1 MKTGIAT
8 VSISGSLSEKFHAAA
23 EAGFDGVE
31 IFENDLTQSNLSP
44 KQVKQLAESLGLEII
59 TLQPLRNFEAM
70 PDDMRKKNF
79 YRAQKKFELMH
90 ELGTKRL
97 MICSNVSPYVINDP
111 ARAAADLNELAELAS
126 KEGFNIGYEALAFG
140 RYVYDYDQ
148 AWDIV
153 KQADHPNLGIL
164 LDSFHQYARGNTLDV
179 LKNDIP
185 VEKIAFVQV
194 ADAPSL
200 QMDILNFSRHFRCYP
215 GQGDMPIVDFMQCL
229 IDKGYDGYVSHEI
242 FNDGFRASSP
252 KEKAIDGM
260 RSLIWLGE
268 KTQNPRSSL
277 SVIGEQPVI
286 EQAPT
291 IDELAFIEFAIASE
305 ETAELVKVL
314 EQLGFSITHKH
325 KSKNVELMRQGNINL
340 VLNHEDE
347 SQAHHFHQKHGVS
360 ICALG
365 FATNDVT
372 KMIRRTRQYNCQRFN
387 NQAGE
392 GELNIPAIKSVGDQ
406 LIYFVDSG
414 TQYPFYEVDFVELN
428 NSKKKKPIGLKQF
441 DHIGQTVLDTDVL
454 SATFFYKSLFDF
466 SIRPSL
472 DLSDINGL
480 VSSRVAENT
489 QGNIRIAVNTSSAK
503 DSAAQKFVNKIK
515 GAGIH
520 QVAFSCD
527 DIFATAKGVDS
538 GCILPIPDN
547 YYRDLDAQYQLDAQ
561 LIEQMKAHNILYDE
575 SEEGQFFHFYTKEVH
590 GVFFEV
596 LQRVERYQ
604 GFGEANA
611 HIRLAAQAR
620 ENK

>member
-31 IFENDLTQSNLSP
+31 IFENDLTQSNLRP

-97 MICSNVSPYVINDP
+97 MICSNVSPYVLDDP
-111 ARAAADLNELAELAS
+111 SRAAADLYQLAEMA
-126 KEGFNIGYEALAFG
+126 KQEGFSIGYEALAFG

-148 AWDIV
+148 AWNIV

-185 VEKIAFVQV
+185 VDKIAFVQV

-200 QMDILNFSRHFRCYP
+200 QMDMLNFSRHFRCYP
-215 GQGDMPIVDFMQCL
+215 GQGDMPIIDFMQCL
-229 IDKGYDGYVSHEI
+229 VDKGYDGYVSHEI

-260 RSLIWLGE
+260 RSLIWLDE
-268 KTQNPRSSL
+268 KVHKNTHSQLTNHP
-277 SVIGEQPVI
+277 EQQSDGVPS
-286 EQAPT
+286 
-291 IDELAFIEFAIASE
+291 IDGLAFIEFAIASE
-305 ETAELVKVL
+305 KTAALVTVL
-314 EQLGFSITHKH
+314 EKLGFSITHKH
-325 KSKNVELMRQGNINL
+325 RSKNVELMRQGNINL
-340 VLNHEDE
+340 ILNHEDE
-347 SQAHHFHQKHGVS
+347 SQAHAYYLSHGVS
-360 ICALG
+360 ICAMA

-372 KMIRRTRQYNCQRFN
+372 KMIRRTRHYNCQRFN

-414 TQYPFYEVDFVELN
+414 AEYPFYEVDFVEIPGVD
-428 NSKKKKPIGLKQF
+428 KKPIGLNQF

-480 VSSRVAENT
+480 VSSRVAENDK
-489 QGNIRIAVNTSSAK
+489 GNIRIAVNSSSAR
-503 DSAAQKFVNKIK
+503 DSAALKFVTKMN

-527 DIFATAKGVDS
+527 DIFATAKGVDRS
-538 GCILPIPDN
+538 CILPIPDN
-547 YYRDLDAQYQLDAQ
+547 YYRDLVAQYQLDGK
-561 LIEQMKAHNILYDE
+561 LIEHMKAHNILYDE
-575 SEEGQFFHFYTKEVH
+575 SEEGRFFHFYTKEVH

-596 LQRVERYQ
+596 LQRVEEYQ

-620 ENK
+620 ENH